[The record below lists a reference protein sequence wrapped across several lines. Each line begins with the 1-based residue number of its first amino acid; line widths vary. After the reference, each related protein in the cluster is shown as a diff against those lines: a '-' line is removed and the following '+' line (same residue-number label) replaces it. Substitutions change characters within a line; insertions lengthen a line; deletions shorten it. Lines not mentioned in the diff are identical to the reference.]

1 MAHQQAQQ
9 QSLDLGLIGN
19 GQIGALI
26 NEQAD
31 IVWCCLPRFDSD
43 PLFCSLLQNG
53 SPDNNSSYGYCSI
66 QLTGQVKAKQQYLQN
81 TAILVTR
88 LSDIDGSIIEITDFA
103 PRFRQFGRIFTPV
116 MLIRRIQRIQGNPRI
131 RLKVRP
137 AGGYGRE
144 RCPIT
149 YGSHHLRY
157 LAPDWVLR
165 MTTDASITMVL
176 EELPFFLDDS
186 VTLIFGADETI
197 PENVTE
203 LGRRFQDETCAYW
216 QEWVRDLGIPFEWQ
230 DEVIRAAITLKLNTF
245 DDTGAIIAAMTT
257 SIPEAANTSRN
268 WDYRFCWL
276 RDSYF
281 VVNALNRL
289 GATKTMERY
298 LAYLTNISAGAP
310 SARMQPVYTIDGKA
324 RLDEQIV
331 ETLCGYRGMGPVRK
345 GNQAYEQVQH
355 DVYGSAILAVTHIF
369 FDRRL
374 LHCGDTALFYRLE
387 LLGESAVQVYDQ
399 PDAGLWE
406 HRSKARVHTFS
417 SVMCWAA
424 CDRLALIAAQLGL
437 QERAAYWRTHADTI
451 YTVIY
456 SRAWNEEKQSFV
468 ATFDGDAMDA
478 SLLLL
483 HDVGFLSADD
493 PCFSSTVAA
502 IERELKKGNYVYRY
516 VEADDFGTPKNAFI
530 VCTFWY
536 IHALAA
542 LDRIDEARNLFKNLL
557 SKRNRLGLLAEH
569 IDPTTGEQW
578 GNFVQTYSMVGLIN
592 SAIRLSKRWDWAF

>member
-1 MAHQQAQQ
+1 MAHQQIQK

-43 PLFCSLLQNG
+43 PLFCSLLQNETG
-53 SPDNNSSYGYCSI
+53 DSTYGYCSI
-66 QLTGQVKAKQQYLQN
+66 QLTGRVKTSQQYLQN

-88 LSDIDGSIIEITDFA
+88 LTDIDGAIVEITDFA
-103 PRFRQFGRIFTPV
+103 PRFRQFGRMFTPV
-116 MLIRRIQRIQGNPRI
+116 MLIRRIRRIQGSPRI
-131 RLKVRP
+131 RLVVRP

-197 PENVTE
+197 PGNVSE
-203 LGRRFQDETCAYW
+203 LGRRFLDETCAYW

-298 LAYLTNISAGAP
+298 LGYLTNISAGAP
-310 SARMQPVYTIDGKA
+310 GGRMQPVYSIDGKT
-324 RLDEQIV
+324 RLEEQFV
-331 ETLCGYRGMGPVRK
+331 ETLAGYRGMGPVRR
-345 GNQAYEQVQH
+345 GNQAFEQVQH

-374 LHCGDTALFYRLE
+374 LRCGDTALFYRLE
-387 LLGESAVQVYDQ
+387 LLGETAVQVYDQ

-406 HRSKARVHTFS
+406 LRGKERVHTFS

-424 CDRLALIAAQLGL
+424 CDRLSLIADRLSL
-437 QERAAYWRTHADTI
+437 PERAAYWREHADQI

-456 SRAWNEEKQSFV
+456 QRAWNEEKQSFV
-468 ATFDGDAMDA
+468 ASFDGEAMDA

-493 PCFSSTVAA
+493 PCFVSTVTA
-502 IERELKKGNYVYRY
+502 IERELKRGDYIYRY
-516 VEADDFGTPKNAFI
+516 VEADDFGEPENAFV

-542 LDRIDEARNLFKNLL
+542 LGRQDEARSLFENLL

-569 IDPTTGEQW
+569 IDTHTGEQW

-592 SAIRLSKRWDWAF
+592 AAIRLSKRWDWAF